1 MKSMVVTRQ
10 IRVDTRG
17 PNDMVD
23 LTGRLADAVRESGVA
38 AGVAVL
44 FVVGSTAALTTIEF
58 EPGLEQDMAAAM
70 ERFAPEGAFYH
81 HEARWGD
88 DNGHSHV
95 RASVVGPSLT
105 VPIVDGRPTLGT
117 WQQIVLLEFD
127 TRPRERT
134 VVVQLIG

>member
-1 MKSMVVTRQ
+1 MVVTRQ